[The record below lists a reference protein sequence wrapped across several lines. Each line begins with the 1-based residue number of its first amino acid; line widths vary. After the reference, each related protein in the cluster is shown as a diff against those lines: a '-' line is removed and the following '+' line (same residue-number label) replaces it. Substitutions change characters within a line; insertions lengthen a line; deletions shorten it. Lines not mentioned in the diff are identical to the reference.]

1 MSSAQNALMRAWLRL
16 RAEPVLHFF
25 VLGTLLFVLQRQLVG
40 DPRTIVV
47 TPGLKSELAR
57 RFEDQKGRPP
67 SSAELEADLR
77 QWERDEALFR
87 EAARRRL
94 DRDDPAIRSVLVGK
108 MQALAA
114 SEVSQRAPTDAE
126 LAGWLAAHRDRYEAP
141 RRYDFEFFQIPRTE
155 SAASSELE
163 RLELAIREGANPT
176 TLGRPLLGANLSAA
190 DMKDRIPA
198 ELAARIPSLP
208 LGQWQRIETEHD
220 LLLARVKR
228 SEGGLP
234 SPDVLRPRLIAD
246 WSTSMR
252 EEIIER
258 ILQSIAARYRIEE
271 RR

>member
-1 MSSAQNALMRAWLRL
+1 MSSAQNALLRAWLRL
-16 RAEPVLHFF
+16 RAEPVVHFF
-25 VLGTLLFVLQRQLVG
+25 VLGALLFALQRALVG

-57 RFEDQKGRPP
+57 RFEDQKGRKP
-67 SSAELEADLR
+67 SPAELEADLR
-77 QWERDEALFR
+77 EWEREEALFR

-108 MQALAA
+108 MQGLAA
-114 SEVSQRAPTDAE
+114 SEVSPRAPTDEE

-155 SAASSELE
+155 RAASSELE
-163 RLELAIREGANPT
+163 RLERAIREGANPT
-176 TLGRPLLGANLSAA
+176 SLGRPLLGANLSEA
-190 DMKDRIPA
+190 DMKDRIPP
-198 ELAARIPSLP
+198 ELSERLPSLP
-208 LGQWQRIETEHD
+208 LGQWQRIETERD
-220 LLLARVKR
+220 QLLARVKR

-246 WSTSMR
+246 WSTAMR
-252 EEIIER
+252 EEIVQR
-258 ILQSIAARYRIEE
+258 MLQGIADRYRIEE